1 MVQQQSITPNDFFSN
16 PAAREAGF
24 TEQFWY
30 QAYQLYL
37 DEAAQDPEPALDI
50 KYTRP
55 RSIRMPF
62 REGHVD
68 VIVRAQPEPRE
79 YVIMRLTAFPAD
91 GEDGSD
97 ADQSGWWYVGNEQR
111 SALGEGA
118 LLDANARW

>member
-1 MVQQQSITPNDFFSN
+1 MVQQQPITPNHFFSN
-16 PAAREAGF
+16 AAARDAGF
-24 TEQFWY
+24 AEQFWY
-30 QAYQLYL
+30 QAYQLYM
-37 DEAAQDPEPALDI
+37 DEAARDPERALDI

-68 VIVRAQPEPRE
+68 VIVRAQPDSRE

-97 ADQSGWWYVGNEQR
+97 ADQSGWWYVHNEQR
-111 SALGEGA
+111 PPLGEGA
-118 LLDANARW
+118 LLDENGRW

>member
-16 PAAREAGF
+16 PAARDAGF

-37 DEAAQDPEPALDI
+37 DEAARDPDPALDI

-79 YVIMRLTAFPAD
+79 YVIMRFTAFPAD

-97 ADQSGWWYVGNEQR
+97 ADQSGWWYVHNEQR
-111 SALGEGA
+111 PALGEGA
-118 LLDANARW
+118 LLDENVWW